1 MDTITTNVTQLEK
14 DTMRKVT
21 WRLIP
26 FLMACYLLAF
36 IDRGNIGMASL
47 QMNHDIGISAQ
58 MFGFASSL
66 FFISYFMFEV
76 PSNLA
81 LQKFGARKWI
91 ARIMV
96 TWGTVS
102 AGTAL
107 VQGPYSLYAV
117 RFLLGAAEAGFF
129 PGVLLYMTYW
139 IPSAYRGR
147 IVAIFMVSIPM
158 ASFIGAPLSAA
169 LLQTDGMLGLR
180 GWQWLF
186 ILEGLPTVLFGVAC
200 LWFLTDRPEQAKW
213 LTAEQRDWLSKRM
226 DGERAASKAKAHVSI
241 WKLFRSKEVLGMAL
255 VCSTASAAGSVLSVW
270 MPQMFKSFG
279 LSVMQTGWLAAVP
292 YLVASV
298 LMVLWGRHSDRK
310 NERRWHTVIPLA
322 LIGAGMLSTLFVS
335 SLAITVVMLTCVL
348 IGAYSFKGPFWAL
361 SSGWLAAGSAAAGL
375 AGINA
380 VSNLIGGGLMVNVYG
395 WIKAETGSHALG
407 LLPIAVLAMASIVTL
422 LTLSAK
428 ARREAAAAAAVA
440 ATGRPVAD
448 KLTA

>member
-1 MDTITTNVTQLEK
+1 MDHITKNVAQLEK

-21 WRLIP
+21 LRLIP
-26 FLMACYLLAF
+26 FLMVCYLLAF

-47 QMNHDIGISAQ
+47 QMNHDIGISPK

-66 FFISYFMFEV
+66 FFISYFIFEV

-81 LQKFGARKWI
+81 LQKFGARQWI

-96 TWGTVS
+96 TWGLVS
-102 AGTAL
+102 ACTAL
-107 VQGPYSLYAV
+107 VQGANSLYLL

-139 IPSAYRGR
+139 IPAAYRGR

-186 ILEGLPTVLFGVAC
+186 ILEGLPTVLMGLAC
-200 LWFLTDRPEQAKW
+200 LWYLTDRPEQARW
-213 LTAEQRDWLSKRM
+213 LSAEQRDWLSARM
-226 DGERAASKAKAHVSI
+226 DEERRNSKAKAHVSI

-279 LSVMQTGWLAAVP
+279 LSVMQTGLLAAVP
-292 YLVASV
+292 YAVASV

-322 LIGAGMLSTLFVS
+322 LIGVGMLSTLVLS
-335 SLAITVVMLTCVL
+335 SLLPTVTMLTCVL

-395 WIKAETGSHALG
+395 WIRTETGSHALG
-407 LLPIAVLAMASIVTL
+407 LLPIALLALASIATL

-428 ARREAAAAAAVA
+428 ARRETHDHAAAAA
-440 ATGRPVAD
+440 THD
-448 KLTA
+448 KAHA